1 MATTVSLNHSAEMR
15 PSNLLLFLLAGVA
28 FLSSPTLCTLERE
41 MTVEVPAGGEECFF
55 EAVTAGQILEV
66 EYQVIDGGQQNELE
80 INFKILRPNGVP
92 LIKEFR
98 KSDHTH
104 RKAIDASGDYKI
116 CFDNSVSRFHSKIVY
131 FEVVVESDDE
141 EEMDEFGNIEGIERG
156 DYGGDTEV
164 KDIEE
169 TLRGIRDR
177 IQRSRHFQDQ
187 IRNFEF
193 RDRSMAEHNYERV
206 NFWSTVQ
213 VAAMLIA
220 GLVQVCLVRSL
231 FDEKSSLHG
240 LWKRLC

>member
-1 MATTVSLNHSAEMR
+1 MSWRSTSSKIFPSLSVESPR
-15 PSNLLLFLLAGVA
+15 GEIVFLA
-28 FLSSPTLCTLERE
+28 R
-41 MTVEVPAGGEECFF
+41 
-55 EAVTAGQILEV
+55 
-66 EYQVIDGGQQNELE
+66 
-80 INFKILRPNGVP
+80 ILRPNGVP

-213 VAAMLIA
+213 VAAMLIGKRSNRHWPRRGHIFNNFIAA

>member
-1 MATTVSLNHSAEMR
+1 MSWRSTSSKSF
-15 PSNLLLFLLAGVA
+15 PSSRVD
-28 FLSSPTLCTLERE
+28 SSPH
-41 MTVEVPAGGEECFF
+41 GEIVF
-55 EAVTAGQILEV
+55 VSR
-66 EYQVIDGGQQNELE
+66 
-80 INFKILRPNGVP
+80 ILRPNGVP

-141 EEMDEFGNIEGIERG
+141 EEVDEFGNIEGIERG
-156 DYGGDTEV
+156 DYGGDTDV

-177 IQRSRHFQDQ
+177 FNCSLHSHAQ

-213 VAAMLIA
+213 VAAMLI
-220 GLVQVCLVRSL
+220 G
-231 FDEKSSLHG
+231 
-240 LWKRLC
+240 KRN